1 MKRTILSLAI
11 AGSMILA
18 ASACNSTKS
27 VSGSSDSTVMDSTA
41 TTTPMDT
48 MKTDTGK
55 TMPDTT
61 KVPDTTKTP
70 KM

>member
-1 MKRTILSLAI
+1 MKKTILSLAF

-27 VSGSSDSTVMDSTA
+27 VSGSTDSTKVVDSTS
-41 TTTPMDT
+41 T
-48 MKTDTGK
+48 MKTTVDTAKKDTSK
-55 TMPDTT
+55 TTP
-61 KVPDTTKTP
+61 PDTTKTP